1 MIEDNQPSLESEP
14 PWQLKVTA
22 SLLMW
27 GGISSVC
34 ELIAGMMNRNIRLDF
49 GFISILLAFGLLRR
63 SRPSIFW
70 AKWLS
75 LFFAGVMLIVTFIT
89 VSKTAILGG
98 NLWEQL
104 PVDGSLDEAGGFGAI
119 IASIV
124 LLSLVIGCAATFLLP
139 PVKRW
144 LDLPE
149 LPTNSHGNRSWLWTI
164 ALLSTL
170 FASSQLMTESKH
182 DQDLASLYLADTTIT
197 LRDHVTGKTIS
208 SGQISPK
215 TKRSKKQKAKEYW
228 NISTRVGPSQEGGSN
243 VAFRLGGK
251 VIGKLEL
258 EASSEGYEPTP
269 LIVDQ
274 TTPKQLD
281 VSLKPLKQSEGDPN
295 PAAP

>member
-27 GGISSVC
+27 GGGAGLC
-34 ELIAGMMNRNIRLDF
+34 KTIAGIMDGSIKSDF

-75 LFFAGVMLIVTFIT
+75 LLFASVMVIVTFIT
-89 VSKTAILGG
+89 LSKTAILGG

-104 PVDGSLDEAGGFGAI
+104 GVDGILDKVGVI
-119 IASIV
+119 VAS
-124 LLSLVIGCAATFLLP
+124 SFVIWSAATFLLP

-144 LDLPE
+144 LALPE

-164 ALLSTL
+164 ALLSVL
-170 FASSQLMTESKH
+170 FNSSQLMTESKH
-182 DQDLASLYLADTTIT
+182 ERDLASLFLADTTIT
-197 LRDHVTGKTIS
+197 LRDEVTGKAIS

-215 TKRSKKQKAKEYW
+215 TKRSNKQKAKEHW
-228 NISTRVGPSQEGGSN
+228 NISTKISSSPDGGSN

-258 EASSEGYEPTP
+258 EASSEGYETTL
-269 LIVDQ
+269 LIVDE
-274 TTPKQLD
+274 TAPKQLH
-281 VSLKPLKQSEGDPN
+281 VSLKPLKRGEGETKAT
-295 PAAP
+295 PATP